1 MFEYQMG
8 YLRENFDPRK
18 KANSLYYINNLN
30 SIFQFSIL
38 SDVCCGNAGAY
49 ITLDKNGLKNFTA
62 RS

>member
-1 MFEYQMG
+1 MFGYQKG
-8 YLRENFDPRK
+8 YLRKNSDPRK

-49 ITLDKNGLKNFTA
+49 ITLDKNGL
-62 RS
+62 